1 MRELAERR
9 KDFKKG
15 LDSDACRRGRT
26 ETSVRIRK
34 DKKTDSLAKR
44 RNMTL
49 AIADNPTI
57 TGSGDSMNDAS
68 GVKHVKRVYTVED
81 IPYLMTTL
89 RNSNGSM
96 DLALEAVQ
104 GFRRMLSIAD
114 NPPVQPI
121 LDCGALPIFVQLLQ
135 CADDRIKFEAAW
147 ALTNVASSDYTP
159 AVVDVGA
166 VPSLVELL
174 MCANSDV
181 REQSAWCLGN
191 IAGDSP
197 TLRDYLLQAWA
208 LGPLLKNIT
217 QPATKSLLG
226 NCVWTLSNF
235 CRGKP
240 QVDLDLIR
248 PAIPVLA
255 ELLISSEDEGDVLID
270 VCWALSYLSDGDENR
285 IQAVIDAGV
294 TVPLINFLSGDDIR
308 KITPALRTLGNFVSG
323 SDVQTQ
329 SVVDGGA
336 LKSLVTTLDSSK
348 KNIRKESCWLLSN
361 IAAGNHN
368 QINTLVS
375 NHEIMKRVISAATSA
390 EWEVR
395 KEAAWVCS
403 NIATGGLDIHAEILV
418 HHGGLKALCGM
429 LESSDTKIILVVLE
443 AIEKILQM
451 GEKLGHPYPAHI
463 DEYGGLEQI
472 EKLQE
477 HENEEIYN
485 KCVEMIETYFEGE
498 EVDNE
503 NIAPS
508 IQDNGFK
515 FGVPQAKNLEKQLDA
530 ASETN
535 PQKFNFSF

>member
-34 DKKTDSLAKR
+34 DKKIDSLAKR
-44 RNMTL
+44 RNMTV
-49 AIADNPTI
+49 AIAENPNPTVP
-57 TGSGDSMNDAS
+57 GDSMNDAA
-68 GVKHVKRVYTVED
+68 VLKPVRRVYTVED
-81 IPYLMTTL
+81 IPCLMSKLSDT
-89 RNSNGSM
+89 NNSM
-96 DLALEAVQ
+96 DSVLEAVQ
-104 GFRRMLSIAD
+104 GFRRMLSTAD
-114 NPPVQPI
+114 NPPFQSV
-121 LDCGALPIFVQLLQ
+121 LDCGALPIFVQLLH
-135 CADDRIKFEAAW
+135 CTDDRIKFESAW

-159 AVVDVGA
+159 AVVDIGA
-166 VPSLVELL
+166 VPSLVQLL
-174 MCANSDV
+174 LSANSDV

-197 TLRDYLLQAWA
+197 KLRDCVLQAGA
-208 LGPLLKNIT
+208 LGPLLKNIAE
-217 QPATKSLLG
+217 PAANSLLQ

-240 QVDLDLIR
+240 QVDLNLIR

-255 ELLISSEDEGDVLID
+255 DLLSSSKDVGDVLID
-270 VCWALSYLSDGDENR
+270 VCWALSYLSDGGEER

-294 TVPLINFLSGDDIR
+294 TAHLIKFLESNDIR

-323 SDVQTQ
+323 SDIQTQ
-329 SVVDGGA
+329 SVVDSGV
-336 LKSLVTTLDSSK
+336 LDSLVKTLDSAK
-348 KNIRKESCWLLSN
+348 KNIRKESCWLVSN

-368 QINTLVS
+368 QINTLVR
-375 NHEIMKRVISAATSA
+375 NPEVMTRVISAASSA

-403 NIATGGLDIHAEILV
+403 NIATGGSEMHAEILV
-418 HHGGLKALCGM
+418 HHGGLKALCDM

-443 AIEKILQM
+443 ALERILQI
-451 GEKLGHPYPAHI
+451 GEKHTRPYTSHI

-477 HENEEIYN
+477 HEHDEIYK
-485 KCVEMIETYFEGE
+485 KCVKIIETYFDGE

-508 IQDNGFK
+508 VQDNEFK

-530 ASETN
+530 ASETK
-535 PQKFNFSF
+535 PQQFNFSF